1 MMIEFLAIAGAI
13 ITIGLGLL
21 ATPIGLPILSWLV
34 GNPIGR
40 VVAIAGVSIAILFVV
55 IRLSRQDGVK
65 AAQAEVTRMNLE
77 ALRERI
83 AVDQE
88 VRDMSAEE
96 RRKELSKWVR

>member
-1 MMIEFLAIAGAI
+1 MIELLAIVGAI
-13 ITIGLGLL
+13 ITVGLGLL

-34 GNPIGR
+34 GHPIGR
-40 VVAIAGVSIAILFVV
+40 VVAIAGISIALLFIV

-83 AVDQE
+83 QVDKE
-88 VRDMSAEE
+88 VRSMSAAE
-96 RRKELSKWVR
+96 RREELAKWIR